1 MDPRITALQSTTF
14 QGRRLTRRQIAAV
27 QETVLSFP
35 GLSRRELAHT
45 ICEQLRWHTAKG
57 DNRIQAVLR
66 MLEELERL
74 GVLSLPTK
82 DLSQARGA
90 RKPVVW
96 GSRTDAPAA
105 IEGDLDALLPIRLQ
119 VVSDAEGIEEWNEYV
134 ARYHYM
140 GFRHPIGPHLRYFL
154 LDGHGRKL
162 GCLLFS
168 HGSRQLQCR
177 DEWIGWP
184 EGYRKHLDRVVGN
197 NRFLLF
203 PWVRVGN
210 LASKALSIATG
221 RLADDWEERHGF
233 RPVLVE
239 TFADTSR
246 SDGTCYRA
254 ANWVDLGETRGGK
267 GKAPKRVYVY
277 PLATDF
283 REVLLHGPQRS
294 ASRRSPRRPRLAP
307 DDPFVLLWRDLIGAL
322 TAVAAEH
329 DRVWQVRRRVLHTLL
344 VMLFVYRLVLSSGEQ
359 GYATTLAEL
368 WEQCRALGVALPQP
382 DPVAASAMCRARAK
396 VDENVFR
403 SVHAEILKRASCPPA
418 WRGHRLFAI
427 DGSKLNLPRPLIR
440 CGYRTP
446 SDTSHYPQGLLSCLV
461 QLPERIPVAFDLCAH
476 GNERRAALDL
486 LPALSPGDVVI
497 YDRGYFS
504 WELLAVHLERD
515 MHPVFRIQKS
525 ASPIMDAFL
534 AGSRTDAVV
543 EAMPGEKV
551 LRKLRKRQPQALA
564 EPVRLRLVKY
574 TAGGSTIGL
583 ATTLLD
589 SETHPASELADLYGS
604 RWGIEEMY
612 KISKSIMEIAPFHA
626 RTERGVRQEL
636 FAHFNLMAMT
646 RIFTNHGDAILNAR
660 KPSPSATDRT
670 ANFKNSLAAVARNLE
685 ALLLKHAATVA
696 EAIQQVLDC
705 VATGRQKPRPGR
717 SYERRSRKPLN
728 RWHGKPREASKA

>member
-1 MDPRITALQSTTF
+1 M
-14 QGRRLTRRQIAAV
+14 
-27 QETVLSFP
+27 
-35 GLSRRELAHT
+35 
-45 ICEQLRWHTAKG
+45 
-57 DNRIQAVLR
+57 
-66 MLEELERL
+66 
-74 GVLSLPTK
+74 
-82 DLSQARGA
+82 
-90 RKPVVW
+90 
-96 GSRTDAPAA
+96 
-105 IEGDLDALLPIRLQ
+105 
-119 VVSDAEGIEEWNEYV
+119 
-134 ARYHYM
+134 
-140 GFRHPIGPHLRYFL
+140 
-154 LDGHGRKL
+154 
-162 GCLLFS
+162 
-168 HGSRQLQCR
+168 
-177 DEWIGWP
+177 
-184 EGYRKHLDRVVGN
+184 
-197 NRFLLF
+197 
-203 PWVRVGN
+203 
-210 LASKALSIATG
+210 
-221 RLADDWEERHGF
+221 
-233 RPVLVE
+233 
-239 TFADTSR
+239 
-246 SDGTCYRA
+246 
-254 ANWVDLGETRGGK
+254 
-267 GKAPKRVYVY
+267 
-277 PLATDF
+277 
-283 REVLLHGPQRS
+283 
-294 ASRRSPRRPRLAP
+294 
-307 DDPFVLLWRDLIGAL
+307 LLWRDLIGAL

-446 SDTSHYPQGLLSCLV
+446 SIDRGWLRTSHYPQGLLSCLV

-574 TAGGSTIGL
+574 IAGGSTIGL

-728 RWHGKPREASKA
+728 RWHGKHRKASTA